1 MLVIQYI
8 LFNSLIYF
16 FGRGSVI
23 ALRAIS
29 KNKFNF
35 FESKFLGLPSNFFY
49 HILGLFFVGNTV
61 FIINFFTG
69 VDNLF
74 TYSFF
79 LVILFSNL
87 FKIKKI
93 KLNLIGTINH
103 LVTPALLSI
112 TSIGMGLHNDASLY
126 HMAYQNWLRTEKIV
140 IGLSNLHGRFGFS
153 SIYDHISS
161 IFWIDNNYILLHF
174 LNLIFFG
181 IFFNFLVF
189 NLFLN
194 KKGFLFY
201 SSLFVLGFGLLDN
214 FGISGGRNGFIYIE
228 GVGKQDVA
236 FAVIFFIA
244 STLFL
249 DTFLRKD
256 FSIESLIILTLLTL
270 FSTQLRVM
278 GGSLLIFE
286 IIFILSFLKKSS
298 FKNLFAA
305 LSPFIVLTFLWLLK
319 NLIISGCLFYPIES
333 LCFTS
338 FNWYVDGQATKE
350 ATATAEFFYGLSTEE
365 NIIAWYKHWF
375 ASDFNKTL
383 SYNFGISYIILFLA
397 RVVFF
402 KATEIDFKT
411 TGITILF
418 LAANF
423 YFWINNAPGIRF
435 LMGSL
440 LVAVNL
446 LAIGNLALRFNSKT
460 FKLIYNFKILLLLIT
475 TCIALL
481 PRSYQY
487 SVFAN
492 TPAEVHYIKAS
503 EVELKKNPAGWGFLP
518 VVGDECGINIECI
531 PYKKKIT
538 ESNLKFFQ
546 YKLFK

>member
-1 MLVIQYI
+1 VLVIQFI

-16 FGRGSVI
+16 FGRGSAIV
-23 ALRAIS
+23 LRAVS
-29 KNKFNF
+29 KNRFNF

-49 HILGLFFVGNTV
+49 HIFGLFFVGNTV

-69 VDNLF
+69 VDNF
-74 TYSFF
+74 ITYSFF

-103 LVTPALLSI
+103 LVTPAFLAI

-161 IFWIDNNYILLHF
+161 IFWLDNNYILLHF

-201 SSLFVLGFGLLDN
+201 SSLFVLAFGLLDN

-228 GVGKQDVA
+228 GIGKQDVA

-244 STLFL
+244 STLFIE
-249 DTFLRKD
+249 TFIRKD
-256 FSIESLIILTLLTL
+256 FSVESLIILTLLTL

-286 IIFILSFLKKSS
+286 ILFILSFLKQNS
-298 FKNLFAA
+298 FTHLYVA
-305 LSPFIVLTFLWLLK
+305 LSPFVVLSFLWLLK

-338 FNWYVDGQATKE
+338 FSWYVEGQATVE
-350 ATATAEFFYGLSTEE
+350 AVVTAEFFYGLSTEE
-365 NIIAWYKHWF
+365 NIVAWYKHWF
-375 ASDFNKTL
+375 ASEFNKAL
-383 SYNFGISYIILFLA
+383 SYNFGISYLILFLA
-397 RVVFF
+397 RMVFF
-402 KATEIDFKT
+402 KATNIDLKIL
-411 TGITILF
+411 GITILF
-418 LAANF
+418 LTINF
-423 YFWINNAPGIRF
+423 YFWLYNAPGIRF
-435 LMGSL
+435 FMGSL
-440 LVAVNL
+440 LVAINL
-446 LAIGNLALRFNSKT
+446 LAIGNLDLRFNSKPY
-460 FKLIYNFKILLLLIT
+460 KLIYNFKILVLLTI

-481 PRSYQY
+481 PRTYQY

-492 TPAEVHYIKAS
+492 SPTEAHYIKTS
-503 EVELKKNPAGWGFLP
+503 EVELKKNPIGWGYLP

-531 PYKKKIT
+531 PYEKKIT

>member
-201 SSLFVLGFGLLDN
+201 SSLFVLAFGLLDN

-244 STLFL
+244 STLFIE
-249 DTFLRKD
+249 TFIRKD
-256 FSIESLIILTLLTL
+256 FSVESLIILTLLTL

-278 GGSLLIFE
+278 GGSLLVFE
-286 IIFILSFLKKSS
+286 ILFILSFLKQNS
-298 FKNLFAA
+298 FKHLYVA
-305 LSPFIVLTFLWLLK
+305 LSPFVVLSFLWLLK

-338 FNWYVDGQATKE
+338 FSWYVEGQATVE
-350 ATATAEFFYGLSTEE
+350 AVVTAEFFYGLSTEE
-365 NIIAWYKHWF
+365 NIVAWYKHWF
-375 ASDFNKTL
+375 ASEFNKTL
-383 SYNFGISYIILFLA
+383 SYNFGISYLILFLA
-397 RVVFF
+397 RMVFF
-402 KATEIDFKT
+402 KATNIDLKIL
-411 TGITILF
+411 GITILF
-418 LAANF
+418 LTINF
-423 YFWINNAPGIRF
+423 YFWLYNAPGIRF
-435 LMGSL
+435 FMGSL
-440 LVAVNL
+440 LVAINL
-446 LAIGNLALRFNSKT
+446 LAIGNLDLRFNSKPY
-460 FKLIYNFKILLLLIT
+460 KLIYNFKILVLLTT

-481 PRSYQY
+481 PRTYQY

-492 TPAEVHYIKAS
+492 SPTEAHYIKTS
-503 EVELKKNPAGWGFLP
+503 EVELKKNPIGWGYLP

-531 PYKKKIT
+531 PYEKKIT

>member
-201 SSLFVLGFGLLDN
+201 SSLFVLAFGLLDN
-214 FGISGGRNGFIYIE
+214 FWNFWWE
-228 GVGKQDVA
+228 
-236 FAVIFFIA
+236 
-244 STLFL
+244 
-249 DTFLRKD
+249 
-256 FSIESLIILTLLTL
+256 E
-270 FSTQLRVM
+270 
-278 GGSLLIFE
+278 
-286 IIFILSFLKKSS
+286 
-298 FKNLFAA
+298 
-305 LSPFIVLTFLWLLK
+305 WLYLHR
-319 NLIISGCLFYPIES
+319 
-333 LCFTS
+333 
-338 FNWYVDGQATKE
+338 
-350 ATATAEFFYGLSTEE
+350 EE
-365 NIIAWYKHWF
+365 
-375 ASDFNKTL
+375 
-383 SYNFGISYIILFLA
+383 
-397 RVVFF
+397 
-402 KATEIDFKT
+402 
-411 TGITILF
+411 
-418 LAANF
+418 
-423 YFWINNAPGIRF
+423 
-435 LMGSL
+435 
-440 LVAVNL
+440 
-446 LAIGNLALRFNSKT
+446 
-460 FKLIYNFKILLLLIT
+460 
-475 TCIALL
+475 
-481 PRSYQY
+481 
-487 SVFAN
+487 
-492 TPAEVHYIKAS
+492 
-503 EVELKKNPAGWGFLP
+503 
-518 VVGDECGINIECI
+518 
-531 PYKKKIT
+531 
-538 ESNLKFFQ
+538 
-546 YKLFK
+546 